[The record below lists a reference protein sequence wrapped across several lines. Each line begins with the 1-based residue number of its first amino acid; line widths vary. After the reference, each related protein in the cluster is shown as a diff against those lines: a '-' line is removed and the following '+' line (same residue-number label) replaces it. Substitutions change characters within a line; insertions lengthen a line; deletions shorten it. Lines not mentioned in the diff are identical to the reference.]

1 MTTRKRAK
9 ADKSTMDAYADFM
22 RRAVRAFGKKAGEG
36 DVAALPELLKIQAQ
50 LDEAIVDAV
59 GSLISAPWNY
69 SWQQVTDSINA
80 DRLARDEKPLT
91 RQAVQQRYAPKLAAK
106 GIRPGRKIGGQP
118 TELR

>member
-1 MTTRKRAK
+1 MTTRRRTRT
-9 ADKSTMDAYADFM
+9 DKTSMDTWRDFM
-22 RRAVRAFGKKAGEG
+22 RRAVRAFAKKAAEG
-36 DVAALPELLKIQAQ
+36 DVAALPELLKVQAQ

-69 SWQQVTDSINA
+69 SWQQITDSLNA
-80 DRLARDEKPLT
+80 ERATRDEKPLT

-106 GIRPGRKIGGQP
+106 GIRPGRRVGGQP